1 MVYFSTFECLYGC
14 FILKL
19 WSKMARN
26 FVHADEINTIFWH
39 VIFCNWQCSLQF
51 ECSLVCSSETIYV
64 FSLLT
69 MKTCFFVVKPKT
81 KRIYVRVSQ
90 EECARLRESVPYVK
104 VYRYNPKHLY
114 PKLNGYGDN
123 GQRIVGASCGFN
135 YCNLHSWCVARERW
149 WPWEWNAVLIVPA
162 WLLVACTGFGSAM

>member
-90 EECARLRESVPYVK
+90 EECARLRESIPYVK
-104 VYRYNPKHLY
+104 IHRYNPKHLY
-114 PKLNGYGDN
+114 TE
-123 GQRIVGASCGFN
+123 IM
-135 YCNLHSWCVARERW
+135 ARED
-149 WPWEWNAVLIVPA
+149 WNFESCYTLIDYQIHIK
-162 WLLVACTGFGSAM
+162 TGRNMWFL